1 MSGMAI
7 IIIGF
12 VILILSTAG
21 MAAAEWM
28 LFRKKRRIREQVY
41 HIYQ

>member
-7 IIIGF
+7 IMIGC
-12 VILILSTAG
+12 VILVVSTAG
-21 MAAAEWM
+21 MAAAEWI
-28 LFRKKRRIREQVY
+28 LFRKKKRMREQVY